1 MAALTIAELKASLAL
16 PVFAAPM
23 FLISGPDLVVEACR
37 AGIVGS
43 FPASNC
49 RTLESFDSWLREIT
63 GRVETLRREQPGTV
77 IAPWAVNLVL
87 HRTNPRLEADLE
99 LVLRYRPPIVITAL
113 GSPRRIVEPV
123 HAYGGLVFADVN
135 SMVLAR
141 KAADCGVD
149 GLALVASG
157 AGGHTGTISPFAFVP
172 SVRRWW
178 DGAIVV
184 GGAIG
189 DAAAIRAAETLGADF
204 AYLGTRF
211 IATPESLADPVHKQ
225 MIVEGTMDDLIVSNA
240 FTGAYASWLKPSIVR
255 AGHDLESLQPRK
267 NYQFKGQLG
276 DDPKPWKGIFSA
288 GQGIDLIDRQQ
299 SVAEIV
305 AALKLDYTRLA
316 GR

>member
-1 MAALTIAELKASLAL
+1 VTVLTIDDLKASLTL

-37 AGIVGS
+37 AGVVGS

-49 RTLESFDSWLREIT
+49 RTTEALETWLREIT
-63 GRVETLRREQPGTV
+63 QRLDDLRQAGAAM
-77 IAPWAVNLVL
+77 IAPWAINLVL

-113 GSPRRIVEPV
+113 GSPRRVVEPV

-135 SMVLAR
+135 SMTLAR

-157 AGGHTGTISPFAFVP
+157 AGGHTGSISPFAFVP
-172 SVRRWW
+172 AVRRWW
-178 DGAIVV
+178 QGAIVL
-184 GGAIG
+184 GGAVG

-211 IATPESLADPVHKQ
+211 IPTPESLADPEHKR
-225 MIVEGTMDDLIVSNA
+225 MVIDGTMDDLIVSNA
-240 FTGAYASWLKPSIVR
+240 FTGAYASWLRPSIID
-255 AGHDLESLQPRK
+255 AGHDPSALKPRVGH
-267 NYQFKGQLG
+267 QFKGQIG
-276 DDPKPWKGIFSA
+276 DEPKPWKGIFSA
-288 GQGIDLIDRQQ
+288 GQGIELIDRQE

-305 AALKLDYTRLA
+305 AALKADYTRLA
-316 GR
+316 VR

>member
-1 MAALTIAELKASLAL
+1 MSALTIADLKASLAL

-49 RTLESFDSWLREIT
+49 RTTEAFDGWLREIT
-63 GRVETLRREQPGTV
+63 ARLAGLRREHPAAT

-87 HRTNPRLEADLE
+87 HRTNPRFEADLE
-99 LVLRYRPPIVITAL
+99 LVLQYRPPIVITAL
-113 GSPRRIVEPV
+113 GSPRRVVDPV

-135 SMVLAR
+135 SVSLAR

-157 AGGHTGTISPFAFVP
+157 AGGHTGSLSPFAFVP
-172 SVRRWW
+172 AVRRWW
-178 DGAIVV
+178 QGAIVL

-189 DAAAIRAAETLGADF
+189 DAAGIRAAQTLGADF

-211 IATPESLADPVHKQ
+211 IATSESLADPEHKR
-225 MIVEGTMDDLIVSNA
+225 MVVDGTTDDLIVSNA
-240 FTGAYASWLKPSIVR
+240 FTGAHASWLRPSIVN
-255 AGHDLESLQPRK
+255 AGHDPAALKPRV

-276 DDPKPWKGIFSA
+276 DEPKPWKGIFSA
-288 GQGIDLIDRQQ
+288 GQGIELIDSEQ

-305 AALKLDYTRLA
+305 AALKADYARLA

>member
-1 MAALTIAELKASLAL
+1 VSALTIGGLKASLAL

-49 RTLESFDSWLREIT
+49 RTTQSFESWLSEIAA
-63 GRVETLRREQPGTV
+63 RLAALRAGQPDAAL
-77 IAPWAVNLVL
+77 APWAVNLVL
-87 HRTNPRLEADLE
+87 HRTNPRFEADLD
-99 LVLRYRPPIVITAL
+99 LVLQYRPPIVITAL
-113 GSPRRIVEPV
+113 GSPRRVVEPV

-135 SMVLAR
+135 SVALAR

-157 AGGHTGTISPFAFVP
+157 AGGHTGSLSPFAFVP
-172 SVRRWW
+172 AVRRWW
-178 DGAIVV
+178 QGAIVL

-189 DAAAIRAAETLGADF
+189 DAAGVRAAEVLGADF
-204 AYLGTRF
+204 ACLGTRF
-211 IATPESLADPVHKQ
+211 IPTPESLADPEHKR
-225 MIVEGTMDDLIVSNA
+225 MVVDGTMDDLIVSNA
-240 FTGAYASWLKPSIVR
+240 FTGAHASWLRPSIVN
-255 AGHDLESLQPRK
+255 AGHDPAALKPRV

-276 DDPKPWKGIFSA
+276 DEPKPWNGIFSA
-288 GQGIDLIDRQQ
+288 GQGIELIDRQQ

-305 AALKLDYTRLA
+305 ATLKADYARLI

>member
-1 MAALTIAELKASLAL
+1 MSVLTIGELKASLAL

-49 RTLESFDSWLREIT
+49 RTTEAFESWLREIT
-63 GRVETLRREQPGTV
+63 ARLAALRQAHPDAAV
-77 IAPWAVNLVL
+77 APWAVNLVL
-87 HRTNPRLEADLE
+87 HRTNPRFEADLD
-99 LVLRYRPPIVITAL
+99 LVLQYRPPIVITAL
-113 GSPRRIVEPV
+113 GSPRRVVEPV

-135 SMVLAR
+135 SVTLAR

-157 AGGHTGTISPFAFVP
+157 AGGHTGSISPFAFVP
-172 SVRRWW
+172 AVRRWW
-178 DGAIVV
+178 QGAIVL

-189 DAAAIRAAETLGADF
+189 DAAAVRAAEVLGADF

-211 IATPESLADPVHKQ
+211 IPTPESLADPEHKR
-225 MIVEGTMDDLIVSNA
+225 MVVDGTMDDMIVSNA
-240 FTGAYASWLKPSIVR
+240 FTGAYASWLRPSIVN
-255 AGHDLESLQPRK
+255 AGHDPAALKPRV

-276 DDPKPWKGIFSA
+276 DEPKPWKGIFSA
-288 GQGIDLIDRQQ
+288 GQGIELIDRQE

-305 AALKLDYTRLA
+305 SALKVEYARLA

>member
-1 MAALTIAELKASLAL
+1 VAALTLAELKSSLSL

-49 RTLESFDSWLREIT
+49 RTLETFEAWLRDIT
-63 GRVETLRREQPGTV
+63 ERLAALRRAPADPA

-87 HRTNPRLEADLE
+87 HRTNPRFEADLE
-99 LVLRYRPPIVITAL
+99 LVLRYQPPIVITAL
-113 GSPRRIVEPV
+113 GSPRRVVDPV

-135 SMVLAR
+135 SVPLAR

-157 AGGHTGTISPFAFVP
+157 AGGHTGSLSPFAFVP
-172 SVRRWW
+172 AVRRWW
-178 DGAIVV
+178 NGAIVL

-189 DAAAIRAAETLGADF
+189 DAATIRATEILGADF
-204 AYLGTRF
+204 AYVGTRF
-211 IATPESLADPVHKQ
+211 IPTPESLADPAHKR
-225 MIVEGTMDDLIVSNA
+225 MVVEGTMDDLIVSNA
-240 FTGAYASWLKPSIVR
+240 FTGAYASWLKPSIIK
-255 AGHDLESLQPRK
+255 AGHDLAALSPRQ

-288 GQGIDLIDRQQ
+288 GQGLELIEREQ

-305 AALKLDYTRLA
+305 AALRADYARLA
-316 GR
+316 RR

>member
-1 MAALTIAELKASLAL
+1 MAALTIEALKASLAL

-49 RTLESFDSWLREIT
+49 RTLEAFDSWLREIAA
-63 GRVETLRREQPGTV
+63 RLDALRRAQPGATV
-77 IAPWAVNLVL
+77 APWAVNLVL
-87 HRTNPRLEADLE
+87 HRTNPRFEADLE

-113 GSPRRIVEPV
+113 GSPRRVVDPV

-135 SMVLAR
+135 SMTLAH

-157 AGGHTGTISPFAFVP
+157 AGGHTGSISPFAFVP
-172 SVRRWW
+172 AVRRWW
-178 DGAIVV
+178 DGAIVL

-189 DAAAIRAAETLGADF
+189 DAAAIRAAEALGADF

-211 IATPESLADPVHKQ
+211 IATPESLADPLHKQ
-225 MIVEGTMDDLIVSNA
+225 MVVDGTMDDLIVSNA
-240 FTGAYASWLKPSIVR
+240 FTGAHASWLKPSILK
-255 AGHDLESLQPRK
+255 AGHDLDALSPRK

-288 GQGIDLIDRQQ
+288 GQGIELIDRQQ

-305 AALKLDYTRLA
+305 AALKIDYQRLA